1 MKPETLGFDSATA
14 DLVVIDRA
22 DDLMLDE
29 RELQRLSD
37 TSAGHAGDAENQLPS
52 AGTSGDEP
60 RRRISLSTLL
70 RGAGGFVIV
79 AAFVTYLFQGWREG
93 DDLTRYLILLAHTG
107 GLTLTG
113 FALGHLLHEPR
124 GARLFVALGLA
135 AVPVN
140 FAFLGGMTYDSLT
153 WDAIPSTAQHAG
165 DWLAS
170 AGTGFSPGVVLPLV
184 AGALLLLAFSVWLAF
199 LVMARRSAPGL
210 SAAYLVANAALLVP
224 TREHAAIA
232 ASLIGLVL
240 GLAWTVQRLRRRDP
254 SLATAE
260 GLFARLVLMLPLM
273 VLGGRTLWLYA
284 PDAAFL
290 ATLSLVG
297 YLGVRQLARA
307 MWGESAGLGAL
318 ELVAVVLAGA
328 CAWLLLVALAD
339 TFGLTH
345 PLVLP
350 AAGAALAALLVDIG
364 SLAPRRRSGYRSAA
378 SLALVLTAVGNL
390 TLDAG
395 FDTAFIALV
404 YGLGVLGYG
413 YDARQRMVFAL
424 GIITA
429 LAGLGV
435 IGHEALSAF
444 SVGGWTLL
452 VALGAVTVIA
462 GSVLERHGPALKAAA
477 ARWHRRFAPDA

>member
-1 MKPETLGFDSATA
+1 M
-14 DLVVIDRA
+14 
-22 DDLMLDE
+22 
-29 RELQRLSD
+29 
-37 TSAGHAGDAENQLPS
+37 
-52 AGTSGDEP
+52 
-60 RRRISLSTLL
+60 SLSNLL
-70 RGAGGFVIV
+70 RGAGGLVIV

-93 DDLTRYLILLAHTG
+93 ADLTRYLILLAHTG

-153 WDAIPSTAQHAG
+153 WDAIPSTARHAG

-184 AGALLLLAFSVWLAF
+184 AGALLLLALAVWLAF

-210 SAAYLVANAALLVP
+210 SGAYLSANAALLVP

-232 ASLIGLVL
+232 ALLIGLVL
-240 GLAWTVQRLRRRDP
+240 GLAWTVQQIRRRDP
-254 SLATAE
+254 ALATAE

-290 ATLSLVG
+290 TTLSLVG

-307 MWGESAGLGAL
+307 MGGQSAGLGVL

-339 TFGLTH
+339 APDLTH

-364 SLAPRRRSGYRSAA
+364 NLAPRRRSGYCATA
-378 SLALVLTAVGNL
+378 SLVVVLAVAGNL

-404 YGLGVLGYG
+404 CGLAVLAYG
-413 YDARQRMVFAL
+413 YDARQRLVFVL
-424 GIITA
+424 GIGTA

-444 SVGGWTLL
+444 TLGGWTGL
-452 VALGAVTVIA
+452 VALGVVTVIA
-462 GSVLERHGPALKAAA
+462 GSVLERHGPAFKAAA
-477 ARWHRRFAPDA
+477 ARWHRRFGPEA

>member
-1 MKPETLGFDSATA
+1 
-14 DLVVIDRA
+14 
-22 DDLMLDE
+22 MLDE

-37 TSAGHAGDAENQLPS
+37 TSAGHADDAENQLPS

-60 RRRISLSTLL
+60 RRRISLSSLL

-153 WDAIPSTAQHAG
+153 WDAIPGTARHAG

-170 AGTGFSPGVVLPLV
+170 AGTGFLPGGGPSPGCRGPAASRL
-184 AGALLLLAFSVWLAF
+184 SVWLAF

-350 AAGAALAALLVDIG
+350 AAGATLAALLVDMG

-378 SLALVLTAVGNL
+378 SLALVLTAAGNL

-404 YGLGVLGYG
+404 CGLGVLGYG
-413 YDARQRMVFAL
+413 YDARQRIGLCV
-424 GIITA
+424 GDHHG
-429 LAGLGV
+429 AGRP
-435 IGHEALSAF
+435 
-444 SVGGWTLL
+444 WC
-452 VALGAVTVIA
+452 
-462 GSVLERHGPALKAAA
+462 
-477 ARWHRRFAPDA
+477 HRP